1 MAHGLNYI
9 NNLIIIDMNENF
21 KTQSNKSVGKNI
33 RAVRHQLGWSQEDA
47 ANKLGIS
54 IPAFSKIETGIT
66 DINLSRLQQIADIFE
81 MNLVQLLTFEDAQD
95 EYQSSHLQDAKKKLE
110 ECEDEIVELQRK
122 VIGLYEELRY
132 RTQIAV

>member
-1 MAHGLNYI
+1 
-9 NNLIIIDMNENF
+9 MNENF

-33 RAVRHQLGWSQEDA
+33 RAVRHQHNWSQEDV

-81 MNLVQLLTFEDAQD
+81 MSLVQLLAFEEIQD
-95 EYQSSHLQDAKKKLE
+95 EYQSTHLTDAKKKLE
-110 ECEDEIVELQRK
+110 TCEGEIVELQRK

-132 RTQIAV
+132 KNVVAV